1 MSLTE
6 VEIRSAKAA
15 EKPIKLFDGDGL
27 YLLVNPNGSR
37 WWRLKY
43 RFAGK
48 ERGISLGVYPDVSL
62 KRARAKRD
70 EARRMV
76 ADGVDP
82 SAERKTSKLA
92 RHETFK
98 AIADEWLEL
107 QAKTLAPVTFNKA
120 RWMLTEFI
128 YPRLGSRPINEITPP
143 NLLTAL
149 RAIETR
155 GKRETA
161 HRTKQRVG
169 QVYRYAIATG
179 RAGRDIS
186 ADLRGAL
193 APVVAKNHAAITE
206 PKAIGQLLRA
216 IDGYGGQPVTH
227 AALRLAPLVFVRPG
241 ELRQA
246 EWSEIDLEAAEWR
259 IPAQRMKMRELHVV
273 PLSTQAVDILSGL
286 LPLTGAGRYVFPS
299 LRTRDRPMSEN
310 TINAALRRLGYSNDE
325 MTGHGFRAMASTC
338 LNEQG
343 WHPDVIELQLA
354 HAERN
359 KVRAAYNRAARLAER
374 RKMLQAWSDYLDT
387 LRAGAEIL
395 PFRRTAN
402 DAQARD
408 QAKQGDE
415 SGFTNPIER
424 RK

>member
-15 EKPIKLFDGDGL
+15 EKPIKLFDSGGL

-43 RFAGK
+43 RYGGK
-48 ERGISLGVYPDVSL
+48 ERGISLGVYPEISL
-62 KRARAKRD
+62 KRARSKRD
-70 EARRMV
+70 EARRLV
-76 ADGVDP
+76 AEGVDP
-82 SAERKTSKLA
+82 SAERKVNKLA

-143 NLLTAL
+143 DLLTAL
-149 RAIETR
+149 RAIESR

-179 RAGRDIS
+179 RAERDIS

-193 APVVAKNHAAITE
+193 APAVTKNHAAITE

-216 IDGYGGQPVTH
+216 IEGYTGQPVTH
-227 AALRLAPLVFVRPG
+227 AALKLAPLVFVRPG

-246 EWSEIDLEAAEWR
+246 EWLEIDLEAAEWR
-259 IPAQRMKMRELHVV
+259 IPAQRMKMREMHIV
-273 PLSTQAVDILSGL
+273 PLSRQAVEILTGL
-286 LPLTGAGRYVFPS
+286 RQLTGAGKYVFPS

-310 TINAALRRLGYSNDE
+310 TINAALRRLGYCNEE

-343 WHPDVIELQLA
+343 WHPDIIELQLA

-359 KVRAAYNRAARLAER
+359 RVRAAYNRATRLAER
-374 RKMLQAWSDYLDT
+374 RKMMQTWAEYLDV
-387 LRAGAEIL
+387 LRSGAAVL
-395 PFRRTAN
+395 RFRST
-402 DAQARD
+402 
-408 QAKQGDE
+408 K
-415 SGFTNPIER
+415 
-424 RK
+424 